1 MDDRVQKRCIIIT
14 TKIQNMP
21 RLLVSLSKKATC
33 PLGHEEA
40 DAIPEGAPNP
50 ELAILRRIPAD
61 VSYHVEDRR
70 IQHSWT
76 RASRNRSS
84 FMGPSSRKTIKDGVK
99 AASWDILVDVAKQ
112 DAAVD
117 HGTFMGQ
124 PALAWIPRCT

>member
-1 MDDRVQKRCIIIT
+1 MKYGMEE
-14 TKIQNMP
+14 KS
-21 RLLVSLSKKATC
+21 RLLISLSKKATC

-50 ELAILRRIPAD
+50 ELAVLRRIPAD

-70 IQHSWT
+70 IQHSWA

-84 FMGPSSRKTIKDGVK
+84 FMGPASRKVIKDRVK
-99 AASWDILVDVAKQ
+99 AASWNILVNVAKQ

-124 PALAWIPRCT
+124 PALAGI